1 MEENTMKQL
10 TIFFIILLTTLT
22 SCAPIAPRRLDTRA
36 LIGERASITHLRML
50 DGNTGQTR
58 VFVSGTELTAALDFI
73 AELELQRETEQEPRA
88 GYLYW
93 LAGYRDGEEAFRLQ
107 FGGEVVNVDGVQYR
121 AERDLAAELNALWD
135 SVPYGALI
143 ELAMTDLS
151 TTLGLPTDQVTPL
164 SAEAYTFP
172 DTSLGVPQ
180 EGMMYAQ
187 VLTPGYII
195 TLEADGQTYT
205 YHGADETIVRA
216 E

>member
-1 MEENTMKQL
+1 MKQL
-10 TIFFIILLTTLT
+10 IILTTILLTALA
-22 SCAPIAPRRLDTRA
+22 SCAVIEPRQLDSRA
-36 LIGERASITHLRML
+36 LIGDRESITHLRML

-58 VFVSGTELTAALDFI
+58 VFVPGPEMPAALDFVAALDAQI
-73 AELELQRETEQEPRA
+73 ETEQEPRS

-121 AERDLAAELNALWD
+121 PDRDLAAELDALWD
-135 SVPYGALI
+135 SVPYGGLVD
-143 ELAMTDLS
+143 LAMSDLS
-151 TTLGLPTDQVTPL
+151 SALGLPIDQVAPL
-164 SAEAYTFP
+164 SAVAHTFP
-172 DTSLGVPQ
+172 DASLGVPQ
-180 EGMMYAQ
+180 EGMLYAQ

-195 TLEADGQTYT
+195 TLEAEGQVYT

>member
-1 MEENTMKQL
+1 MKQL
-10 TIFFIILLTTLT
+10 TIFFVILLTALT
-22 SCAPIAPRRLDTRA
+22 SCEPRPTHQLDTRS

-58 VFVSGTELTAALDFI
+58 VFVTGSELTAALDFV
-73 AELELQRETEQEPRA
+73 AALDTQLETEQEPRS

-93 LAGYRDGEEAFRLQ
+93 LAGYRDSEEAFRLQ

-121 AERDLAAELNALWD
+121 SDQNLATNLDSLWD
-135 SVPYGALI
+135 SVPYGALVD
-143 ELAMTDLS
+143 LAMADLS
-151 TTLGLPTDQVTPL
+151 ADLGLSVDQVTPL
-164 SAEAYTFP
+164 AVEAHTFP
-172 DTSLGVPQ
+172 DASLGVPQ

-187 VLTPGYII
+187 VLTDGYII